1 VGVLAFLD
9 VEDFFLA
16 FLQEFEIDESFLRSG
31 QMFREEVALSSK
43 ATHG

>member
-16 FLQEFEIDESFLRSG
+16 FLQEFEIDESFFRSG